1 MTSHRPQRDSHGR
14 FTRIVLPPPA
24 EELSQS
30 TPTLHASSSRPS
42 RLQRIIASTV
52 TPLTSSV
59 PVSELVNNIATAFHY
74 SSPDQ
79 EASTPQPA
87 SPVDPSSPARFV
99 PPHCY
104 ATEPRLPCPD
114 FNAPGSDESQPNT
127 ALDTAFIED
136 SDENHHPPPHSRL
149 SGPLPPLPSSSQPIA
164 AMSLTSGPATMP
176 SARSKTAPF
185 FSGNIDNPIEDFLQE
200 YEELADS
207 YRLNSR
213 QKVETVIQYV
223 AQSQRDI
230 WKSLEGYIN
239 HDWVDLCCDLRDEY
253 VDPTP
258 QGRYSKQK
266 LQDYTNR
273 RARHQ
278 IEDEED
284 VLKYYRVFNRLSKPL
299 LDSDRIT
306 TGEWNAAFWRGF
318 HPDDRKAL
326 YERLI
331 AKKPDMPRG
340 RAFDYKD
347 VLSIARA
354 IFSGDDDFYLQEPP
368 PLSSPLIG

>member
-1 MTSHRPQRDSHGR
+1 
-14 FTRIVLPPPA
+14 
-24 EELSQS
+24 
-30 TPTLHASSSRPS
+30 
-42 RLQRIIASTV
+42 
-52 TPLTSSV
+52 
-59 PVSELVNNIATAFHY
+59 
-74 SSPDQ
+74 
-79 EASTPQPA
+79 
-87 SPVDPSSPARFV
+87 
-99 PPHCY
+99 
-104 ATEPRLPCPD
+104 
-114 FNAPGSDESQPNT
+114 
-127 ALDTAFIED
+127 
-136 SDENHHPPPHSRL
+136 
-149 SGPLPPLPSSSQPIA
+149 
-164 AMSLTSGPATMP
+164 MP
-176 SARSKTAPF
+176 SARSKTTPF

-200 YEELADS
+200 YEELANS

-213 QKVETVIQYV
+213 QKVETVIRYV

-239 HDWVDLCCDLRDEY
+239 RDWVDLCHDLRDEY

-368 PLSSPLIG
+368 PR